1 MLSKNGRLKNEYFY
15 EKNIDENNYSI
26 QEEGWLG
33 ILFLVGTI
41 FFSGL
46 LLYGFIDGQ
55 ADFSVIVAYGILI
68 AFSGICTLHLFLWR
82 VKVNHDVIEYRSFFG
97 KKYYKFSD
105 ITRSVH
111 KENGTL
117 EIYAGDKII
126 FKFDENIS
134 ASLFANSLSKHKIS
148 QETWLS
154 CRDKKCIIRPKE
166 SHYVLP
172 GIFFLYLV

>member
-68 AFSGICTLHLFLWR
+68 AFSGICTLHWFLWR

-97 KKYYKFSD
+97 KK
-105 ITRSVH
+105 I
-111 KENGTL
+111 L
-117 EIYAGDKII
+117 
-126 FKFDENIS
+126 
-134 ASLFANSLSKHKIS
+134 
-148 QETWLS
+148 
-154 CRDKKCIIRPKE
+154 
-166 SHYVLP
+166 
-172 GIFFLYLV
+172 

>member
-1 MLSKNGRLKNEYFY
+1 MNNFY

-68 AFSGICTLHLFLWR
+68 AFFWNLHPAF
-82 VKVNHDVIEYRSFFG
+82 VPVESQG
-97 KKYYKFSD
+97 KS
-105 ITRSVH
+105 
-111 KENGTL
+111 
-117 EIYAGDKII
+117 
-126 FKFDENIS
+126 
-134 ASLFANSLSKHKIS
+134 
-148 QETWLS
+148 
-154 CRDKKCIIRPKE
+154 
-166 SHYVLP
+166 
-172 GIFFLYLV
+172 

>member
-1 MLSKNGRLKNEYFY
+1 MNIFMKRILSILPWVAALLVIRAIKIQKINRELKTLEQLE

-41 FFSGL
+41 FFSVL

-82 VKVNHDVIEYRSFFG
+82 VKVNHDVIEYRSLFG
-97 KKYYKFSD
+97 K
-105 ITRSVH
+105 
-111 KENGTL
+111 N
-117 EIYAGDKII
+117 II
-126 FKFDENIS
+126 NFQI
-134 ASLFANSLSKHKIS
+134 
-148 QETWLS
+148 
-154 CRDKKCIIRPKE
+154 
-166 SHYVLP
+166 
-172 GIFFLYLV
+172 

>member
-82 VKVNHDVIEYRSFFG
+82 VKVNHDVIEYMSLIHISEPTRRS
-97 KKYYKFSD
+97 
-105 ITRSVH
+105 
-111 KENGTL
+111 
-117 EIYAGDKII
+117 
-126 FKFDENIS
+126 
-134 ASLFANSLSKHKIS
+134 
-148 QETWLS
+148 
-154 CRDKKCIIRPKE
+154 
-166 SHYVLP
+166 
-172 GIFFLYLV
+172 

>member
-1 MLSKNGRLKNEYFY
+1 MKNEYFY

-68 AFSGICTLHLFLWR
+68 AFFWNLYPAFVPVESQ
-82 VKVNHDVIEYRSFFG
+82 G
-97 KKYYKFSD
+97 KS
-105 ITRSVH
+105 
-111 KENGTL
+111 
-117 EIYAGDKII
+117 
-126 FKFDENIS
+126 
-134 ASLFANSLSKHKIS
+134 
-148 QETWLS
+148 
-154 CRDKKCIIRPKE
+154 
-166 SHYVLP
+166 
-172 GIFFLYLV
+172 

>member
-68 AFSGICTLHLFLWR
+68 AFSGIWTLHLFLWR
-82 VKVNHDVIEYRSFFG
+82 VKINHDVIEYRSFFG
-97 KKYYKFSD
+97 KKYYNQSIKVNNLYVEGE
-105 ITRSVH
+105 T
-111 KENGTL
+111 
-117 EIYAGDKII
+117 EIA
-126 FKFDENIS
+126 
-134 ASLFANSLSKHKIS
+134 
-148 QETWLS
+148 
-154 CRDKKCIIRPKE
+154 C
-166 SHYVLP
+166 
-172 GIFFLYLV
+172 

>member
-1 MLSKNGRLKNEYFY
+1 MEKLLFYIKIRKKIAKISARNRNVDWLQVKIAEIKKINRELKTLEQLE

-97 KKYYKFSD
+97 KK
-105 ITRSVH
+105 I
-111 KENGTL
+111 L
-117 EIYAGDKII
+117 
-126 FKFDENIS
+126 
-134 ASLFANSLSKHKIS
+134 
-148 QETWLS
+148 
-154 CRDKKCIIRPKE
+154 
-166 SHYVLP
+166 
-172 GIFFLYLV
+172 

>member
-1 MLSKNGRLKNEYFY
+1 MKNEYFY

-82 VKVNHDVIEYRSFFG
+82 VKVNHDVIEYRSFFRR
-97 KKYYKFSD
+97 KNE
-105 ITRSVH
+105 TRQHDMV
-111 KENGTL
+111 
-117 EIYAGDKII
+117 
-126 FKFDENIS
+126 
-134 ASLFANSLSKHKIS
+134 
-148 QETWLS
+148 
-154 CRDKKCIIRPKE
+154 
-166 SHYVLP
+166 
-172 GIFFLYLV
+172 LYLIEEMQNKELVIV